1 MIAITGATG
10 QLGQFVV
17 KQLAAEYPTD
27 QTVLIVRNKQK
38 AMDLFGDNYVIRE
51 AEYNDKPAL
60 TEALN
65 GVEKLLLISSSE
77 VGQRKVQHENV
88 VDAAIASKVSFI
100 AYTSLLHADTSEL
113 GLAVEHLST
122 EAYLKTSG
130 IKYALLRNGWYSE
143 NYLASVPAA
152 IEHGALIGAAKDGK
166 IASAAREDYAAAA
179 VKVLLAEQIEAAK
192 VYELAGDESYTLS
205 ELAAL
210 ISEKAGK
217 EIPYVNMSAE
227 EYKGAL
233 EQAGLPTPIADLLA
247 NSDAGAA
254 KGGLYDNSKTLSTL
268 IGKPTTAIKSML

>member
-38 AMDLFGDNYVIRE
+38 AIDLFGDNYVIRE